1 MCRHKKKY
9 SKEELAEE
17 TNTFAPTPY
26 EESHILLELKCLAN
40 GWHSR
45 SGDVRCAYLLG
56 ADSGDSNGQPVF
68 MRMPPEYLPHFY
80 AWLDAQDS
88 ETKAL
93 YISVDPLKDV
103 VLELVGNLY
112 GRRPAGS
119 KLPKGV

>member
-1 MCRHKKKY
+1 MGGTP
-9 SKEELAEE
+9 APE
-17 TNTFAPTPY
+17 T
-26 EESHILLELKCLAN
+26 
-40 GWHSR
+40 
-45 SGDVRCAYLLG
+45 SGVRLLG

-80 AWLDAQDS
+80 AWLDAEDS

-119 KLPKGV
+119 NYRKEFEKVVTNGLVSKEPLRGVLANRKGE